1 MALGER
7 QSDNKRH
14 KITGDEL
21 AAISS
26 SFALGKHIEL
36 QSFPGESGMLYQ
48 TQKLEEDIKTSMPI
62 DKDYQDPMDEVLAE
76 NLVEVI
82 ATMNQEQRDKFVDTF
97 VSKWPKLA
105 SQVSFNI
112 DVNLQE
118 VMSVN

>member
-1 MALGER
+1 MID
-7 QSDNKRH
+7 DN
-14 KITGDEL
+14 
-21 AAISS
+21 
-26 SFALGKHIEL
+26 FN
-36 QSFPGESGMLYQ
+36 
-48 TQKLEEDIKTSMPI
+48 
-62 DKDYQDPMDEVLAE
+62 DPMNEVLAD

-82 ATMNQEQRDKFVDTF
+82 ATMTQEQRDEFVNTF

>member
-1 MALGER
+1 MID
-7 QSDNKRH
+7 DN
-14 KITGDEL
+14 
-21 AAISS
+21 
-26 SFALGKHIEL
+26 FN
-36 QSFPGESGMLYQ
+36 
-48 TQKLEEDIKTSMPI
+48 
-62 DKDYQDPMDEVLAE
+62 DPMNEVLAD

-82 ATMNQEQRDKFVDTF
+82 ATMNEEQREKFVNTF

>member
-1 MALGER
+1 MID
-7 QSDNKRH
+7 DN
-14 KITGDEL
+14 
-21 AAISS
+21 
-26 SFALGKHIEL
+26 FN
-36 QSFPGESGMLYQ
+36 
-48 TQKLEEDIKTSMPI
+48 
-62 DKDYQDPMDEVLAE
+62 DPMNQVLAD

-82 ATMNQEQRDKFVDTF
+82 ATMTQEQRDEFVNTF

>member
-1 MALGER
+1 M
-7 QSDNKRH
+7 S
-14 KITGDEL
+14 
-21 AAISS
+21 
-26 SFALGKHIEL
+26 
-36 QSFPGESGMLYQ
+36 
-48 TQKLEEDIKTSMPI
+48 I
-62 DKDYQDPMDEVLAE
+62 DKDYQDPMDEVLADS
-76 NLVEVI
+76 LVDVI

>member
-1 MALGER
+1 M
-7 QSDNKRH
+7 S
-14 KITGDEL
+14 
-21 AAISS
+21 
-26 SFALGKHIEL
+26 
-36 QSFPGESGMLYQ
+36 
-48 TQKLEEDIKTSMPI
+48 I

-82 ATMNQEQRDKFVDTF
+82 ATMNQEQRDKFVDTL
-97 VSKWPKLA
+97 VSKWPILA

>member
-1 MALGER
+1 M
-7 QSDNKRH
+7 S
-14 KITGDEL
+14 
-21 AAISS
+21 
-26 SFALGKHIEL
+26 
-36 QSFPGESGMLYQ
+36 
-48 TQKLEEDIKTSMPI
+48 I

-97 VSKWPKLA
+97 VSKWPILA

-112 DVNLQE
+112 DVNLKEE

>member
-1 MALGER
+1 M
-7 QSDNKRH
+7 N
-14 KITGDEL
+14 INDE
-21 AAISS
+21 
-26 SFALGKHIEL
+26 
-36 QSFPGESGMLYQ
+36 Y
-48 TQKLEEDIKTSMPI
+48 T
-62 DKDYQDPMDEVLAE
+62 DPMNEVLAD

-82 ATMNQEQRDKFVDTF
+82 ATMTQEQRDEFVNTF

>member
-1 MALGER
+1 MID
-7 QSDNKRH
+7 DN
-14 KITGDEL
+14 
-21 AAISS
+21 
-26 SFALGKHIEL
+26 FN
-36 QSFPGESGMLYQ
+36 
-48 TQKLEEDIKTSMPI
+48 
-62 DKDYQDPMDEVLAE
+62 DPMSDVLAD

-82 ATMNQEQRDKFVDTF
+82 ATMNEEQREKFVNSF